1 MRVIKVLLLLIF
13 FFICMLF
20 FVQNTAILETPLL
33 LKLGAFG
40 YEAHSPAVP
49 FYVVLLLAFVAGGLF
64 STLYFLA
71 EKVRLATSVRS
82 LQNKVN
88 VMEKQ
93 MAAHRKSAASP
104 AAAPA
109 TSSSASSP
117 IVAPSYAAAAS
128 STTATPVVDS
138 ASAGDKK
145 ADA

>member
-1 MRVIKVLLLLIF
+1 MRVIKVFLLLVF

-40 YEAHSPAVP
+40 YEAHSPAVS

-88 VMEKQ
+88 AMEKQ
-93 MAAHRKSAASP
+93 MAAQRKSVS
-104 AAAPA
+104 AP
-109 TSSSASSP
+109 ASSP

-128 STTATPVVDS
+128 TTTATPVVD
-138 ASAGDKK
+138 AATAEDKK

>member
-1 MRVIKVLLLLIF
+1 MRVIKVFLLLVF

-88 VMEKQ
+88 AMEKQ
-93 MAAHRKSAASP
+93 MAAQRKSVS
-104 AAAPA
+104 APA
-109 TSSSASSP
+109 SASSP

-128 STTATPVVDS
+128 TTTATPVVD
-138 ASAGDKK
+138 AATAEDKK

>member
-1 MRVIKVLLLLIF
+1 MRVIKVLFLLVF

-20 FVQNTAILETPLL
+20 FVQNTAILETALL

-40 YEAHSPAVP
+40 YMVQSPAVP
-49 FYVVLLLAFVAGGLF
+49 FYVVLLIAFVAGGLF
-64 STLYFLA
+64 CTLYFLA

-88 VMEKQ
+88 AMEKQ
-93 MAAHRKSAASP
+93 LAAQKKSTVA
-104 AAAPA
+104 
-109 TSSSASSP
+109 SP

-128 STTATPVVDS
+128 VSSAPAPAADATAT
-138 ASAGDKK
+138 DKK

>member
-1 MRVIKVLLLLIF
+1 MRVIKVLFLLVF
-13 FFICMLF
+13 FFVCMLF

-40 YEAHSPAVP
+40 YMVQCPAVP
-49 FYVVLLLAFVAGGLF
+49 FYVVLLIAFVAGGLF
-64 STLYFLA
+64 CTLYFLA

-88 VMEKQ
+88 AMEKQ
-93 MAAHRKSAASP
+93 LAAQKKSTVA
-104 AAAPA
+104 
-109 TSSSASSP
+109 SP

-128 STTATPVVDS
+128 VSSAPAPAADAPAT
-138 ASAGDKK
+138 DKK

>member
-1 MRVIKVLLLLIF
+1 MRVIKVLFLLVF
-13 FFICMLF
+13 FFVCMLF

-82 LQNKVN
+82 LQNKTN
-88 VMEKQ
+88 ALEKQ
-93 MAAHRKSAASP
+93 LAAQKKSTVAA
-104 AAAPA
+104 
-109 TSSSASSP
+109 P
-117 IVAPSYAAAAS
+117 IVAPSYAAASAAPSPAPTAEAS
-128 STTATPVVDS
+128 PA
-138 ASAGDKK
+138 DKK